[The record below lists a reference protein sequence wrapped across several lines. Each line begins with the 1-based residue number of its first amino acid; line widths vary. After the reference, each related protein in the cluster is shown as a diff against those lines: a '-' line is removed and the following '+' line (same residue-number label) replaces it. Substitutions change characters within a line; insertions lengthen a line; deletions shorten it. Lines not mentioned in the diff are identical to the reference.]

1 MTRNEAIARLKIY
14 RNYLCKMSSMFDVN
28 EVSKP
33 FNMAIEA
40 LEQQKSLLKQ
50 IEELK
55 KENDFLKKMQQN
67 STKDMS
73 NEQLGKIVYQTL
85 KNKF

>member
-1 MTRNEAIARLKIY
+1 MTRKEAIFELIKIRRRLEEDSTIDAEP
-14 RNYLCKMSSMFDVN
+14 FD
-28 EVSKP
+28 
-33 FNMAIEA
+33 MAIEA